1 MNRIDDE
8 LKEIERCGMRMMIL
22 AVVLAIVTTFF
33 FFCTVEA
40 VVLLF
45 VPGSFS
51 LALPVVATVLL
62 AFAYIALAMVGGGDR

>member
-62 AFAYIALAMVGGGDR
+62 AYAYIALAMVGGGDR